1 MRLKEIDVPHQR
13 VLRELTRKV
22 SQQLTS
28 EFTNLPGEDGPNI
41 GVQLREDGRT
51 VVIQIPATLLQQAT
65 DDMTSREA
73 VRQRIKSR
81 RDRMLFRADPIAL
94 EQHPPARSRPS
105 SDSWGGGGR
114 GRR

>member
-13 VLRELTRKV
+13 VLRELTRRV
-22 SQQLTS
+22 SRQLTA

-41 GVQLREDGRT
+41 GVKLREDGRT
-51 VVIQIPATLLQQAT
+51 VIIQLPSTSLQHAS
-65 DDMTSREA
+65 DDATSRE
-73 VRQRIKSR
+73 VIRQRIKTG

-105 SDSWGGGGR
+105 SESWGGGGR